1 VKARS
6 GRPNRGFNDVWIFVE
21 HGERTIEG
29 VTFGLIAEARRIISA
44 CDGQGTVTAV
54 ALGSGLDRV
63 LESLGACGADR
74 VLSVKSSLLS
84 RYHGEFFARVMFEMV
99 KKYAPSCLLMA
110 QGPNTQDFSARLAAL
125 LETALVTHAMDFEM
139 DKNGNA
145 VATRPIAN
153 GYLFE
158 RLAID
163 CEGPPIICFVPA
175 VLMDSELGT
184 AGETTFV
191 SEGMN
196 EKEVDLKTKVVEVI
210 EADPQR
216 LDLEEADIVVAG
228 GRGVG
233 KGESFN
239 IMHELA
245 GILGG
250 SVGGTRPIIDWE
262 VLPFERQIGQTGK
275 TVVPRL
281 IFTCGVSGANEFTAG
296 MERSQLVIAMNT
308 DPSARIFRFADLGV
322 IGDVHEVLPLLIAR
336 LKALRE
342 SEGED

>member
-336 LKALRE
+336 LEALRD

>member
-1 VKARS
+1 MKAES
-6 GRPNRGFNDVWIFVE
+6 GGRKKGFKDVWIFVE
-21 HGERTIEG
+21 HGEGTIEG
-29 VTFGLIAEARRIISA
+29 VTFGLIAEARRIIYA
-44 CDGQGTVTAV
+44 RDGQGAVTAV
-54 ALGSGLDRV
+54 ALGSGLHSALDT
-63 LESLGACGADR
+63 LGAYGADR
-74 VLSVKSSLLS
+74 VLFVESGLLS
-84 RYHGEFFARVMFEMV
+84 RYHGELFAQVMFEMV

-110 QGPNTQDFSARLAAL
+110 QGPNTQDLSARLAAL

-145 VATRPIAN
+145 VATRPVAN

-158 RLAID
+158 RLAIN

-175 VLMDSELGT
+175 VLMDSEPGT
-184 AGETTFV
+184 VGETTLV
-191 SEGMN
+191 SERVN
-196 EKEVDLKTKVVEVI
+196 EQEVDLKMEVVEVI
-210 EADPQR
+210 EADPER
-216 LDLEEADIVVAG
+216 LDLEEADIVVTG

-262 VLPFERQIGQTGK
+262 MLPFERQIGQTGK

-296 MERSQLVIAMNT
+296 MERSQLVIAINA
-308 DPSARIFRFADLGV
+308 DPRARIFRFADLGV

-336 LKALRE
+336 VKELRD
-342 SEGED
+342 SERED

>member
-1 VKARS
+1 VKTES
-6 GRPNRGFNDVWIFVE
+6 GGAKRGFKDVWIFVE
-21 HGERTIEG
+21 HGEGTIEG
-29 VTFGLIAEARRIISA
+29 VTFGLIGEARRIISR
-44 CDGQGTVTAV
+44 CDGQGAVTAV
-54 ALGSGLDRV
+54 ALGSGLNSA
-63 LESLGACGADR
+63 LETLSACGADR
-74 VLSVKSSLLS
+74 VLSVENGLLS
-84 RYHGEFFARVMFEMV
+84 RYHGELFAQVMFEMV
-99 KKYAPSCLLMA
+99 KKFAPSCLLMA
-110 QGPNTQDFSARLAAL
+110 QGPNTQDLSARLAAL

-175 VLMDSELGT
+175 VLMDFEPGT

-191 SEGMN
+191 SERMN
-196 EKEVDLKTKVVEVI
+196 EQEVDLKTKVVEVI
-210 EADPQR
+210 EADPER

-296 MERSQLVIAMNT
+296 MERSQLVIAINA
-308 DPSARIFRFADLGV
+308 DPRARIFRFADLGA

-336 LKALRE
+336 LKALRD
-342 SEGED
+342 SERED

>member
-1 VKARS
+1 VKAES
-6 GRPNRGFNDVWIFVE
+6 GGPRGRFKDVWIFVE
-21 HGERTIEG
+21 HGEGTIEG
-29 VTFGLIAEARRIISA
+29 VTFGLIAEARRIISE

-54 ALGSGLDRV
+54 ALGSGLETAI
-63 LESLGACGADR
+63 ESLGAGGADR
-74 VLSVKSSLLS
+74 VLSVESGLLS
-84 RYHGEFFARVMFEMV
+84 RYHGELFARFMFKMV

-110 QGPNTQDFSARLAAL
+110 QGPNTQDLSTRLAAL
-125 LETALVTHAMDFEM
+125 LETALVTHAMDFDM

-145 VATRPIAN
+145 VVTRPVAN

-158 RLAID
+158 RLAVD
-163 CEGPPIICFVPA
+163 CESPPIICFVPA
-175 VLMDSELGT
+175 VLMASEPGT
-184 AGETTFV
+184 TGEAAFL
-191 SEGMN
+191 SERMN
-196 EKEVDLKTKVVEVI
+196 EQELDLKTKVVEVI
-210 EADPQR
+210 EADPGR

-245 GILGG
+245 EILGG

-262 VLPFERQIGQTGK
+262 MLPFERQIGQTGK
-275 TVVPRL
+275 TVLPRL
-281 IFTCGVSGANEFTAG
+281 ILTCGISGANEFTAG
-296 MERSQLVIAMNT
+296 MERSQLVIAINA
-308 DPSARIFRFADLGV
+308 DPRARIFRFADLGV

>member
-1 VKARS
+1 MKAES
-6 GRPNRGFNDVWIFVE
+6 GGPNRTCKDVWIFTE
-21 HGERTIEG
+21 HGEDTIEG
-29 VTFGLIAEARRIISA
+29 VIFGLIGEARRIISA

-54 ALGSGLDRV
+54 ALGSGLHRV
-63 LESLGACGADR
+63 LESLSACGADR
-74 VLSVKSSLLS
+74 VLSVESSLLS
-84 RYHGEFFARVMFEMV
+84 RYHGELFAQVMFEMV

-110 QGPNTQDFSARLAAL
+110 QGPNTQDLSARLAVL
-125 LETALVTHAMDFEM
+125 LETAVVTHAMDFEM
-139 DKNGNA
+139 DENGNA
-145 VATRPIAN
+145 VATRPVAN

-158 RLAID
+158 RLAIN
-163 CEGPPIICFVPA
+163 CEDPPIICFVPA
-175 VLMDSELGT
+175 VLMDFEPGAVGEITFLSERMD
-184 AGETTFV
+184 EQ
-191 SEGMN
+191 
-196 EKEVDLKTKVVEVI
+196 EVDLKTKVVDVI
-210 EADPQR
+210 QADPER

-322 IGDVHEVLPLLIAR
+322 IGDVHEILPLLIAR
-336 LKALRE
+336 LKALRD

>member
-336 LKALRE
+336 LKALRD

>member
-1 VKARS
+1 MKAER
-6 GRPNRGFNDVWIFVE
+6 GGPNRGFKDVWIFVE
-21 HGERTIEG
+21 HREGTIEG

-54 ALGSGLDRV
+54 ALSSGLDRA

-74 VLSVKSSLLS
+74 VLSVESSLLS
-84 RYHGEFFARVMFEMV
+84 RYHGELFARVMFELV

-110 QGPNTQDFSARLAAL
+110 QGPNTQDLSARLAAL
-125 LETALVTHAMDFEM
+125 LETALVTHTMDFEIE
-139 DKNGNA
+139 KNGNA
-145 VATRPIAN
+145 VATRPVAN

-175 VLMDSELGT
+175 VLMDSEPRT
-184 AGETTFV
+184 VGETTFIR
-191 SEGMN
+191 ERMN
-196 EKEVDLKTKVVEVI
+196 EQEVYLKTKVVEVI
-210 EADPQR
+210 EADPER

-262 VLPFERQIGQTGK
+262 MLPFERQIGQTGK

-281 IFTCGVSGANEFTAG
+281 IFTFGISGANEFTAG

-336 LKALRE
+336 LKALRN